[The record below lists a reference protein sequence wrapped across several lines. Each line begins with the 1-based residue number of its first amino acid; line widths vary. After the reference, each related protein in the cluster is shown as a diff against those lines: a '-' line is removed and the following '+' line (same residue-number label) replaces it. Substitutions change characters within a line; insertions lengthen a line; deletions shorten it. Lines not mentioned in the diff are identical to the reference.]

1 MEVMTENGKDKPHRQ
16 KVNFMSGNDKKVLT
30 VPEVAELL
38 DANPR
43 TVREWCRTGKL
54 KAMRAGKRGKFMI
67 RREDLESLNWRP
79 EPHS

>member
-1 MEVMTENGKDKPHRQ
+1 MKENSK
-16 KVNFMSGNDKKVLT
+16 MVLT

-54 KAMRAGKRGKFMI
+54 PAMRAGRRGKYMI
-67 RREDLESLNWRP
+67 KREDLSVLNWQP
-79 EPHS
+79 QEQN